1 MPFFAYKNK
10 KVFFRGAGK
19 GEFLLLLHG
28 DTVSSKM
35 LGGEYNYYKK
45 RFRVFTFDYPG
56 HGKSDMPGE
65 FAVDFW
71 NDTAKCAI
79 ELCKYTGVK
88 KLNII
93 GTDGGA
99 QVALNMAL
107 EAPELVN
114 RIIADSFLGV
124 EISPERTDA
133 LIANRQAAEKYRSM
147 RFAWFLQHGFKWKTV
162 IKSCN
167 EQLKKFS
174 SAGGK
179 YFRRDLSKI
188 KAPVLF
194 TGSRLD
200 ELFPGM
206 ENMIQTVLKKNGL
219 FTSHLFDTGAHM
231 TMVSRRYE
239 FRPMAAEYLRKK

>member
-1 MPFFAYKNK
+1 MPFITYRDK
-10 KVFFRGAGK
+10 KVFFHGAGK
-19 GEFLLLLHG
+19 GDFLLLLHG

-56 HGKSDMPGE
+56 HGKSEKTCE
-65 FAVDFW
+65 FPVDLW

-79 ELCKYTGVK
+79 EICKATGVK

-107 EAPELVN
+107 EAPGLVN
-114 RIIADSFLGV
+114 RVIADSFLGF
-124 EISPERTDA
+124 EISPARADA
-133 LIANRQAAEKYRSM
+133 VIAGRKEAGKYRSM

-162 IKSCN
+162 VKNCN
-167 EQLKKFS
+167 EQLKKFAS
-174 SAGGK
+174 SGGK
-179 YFRRDLSKI
+179 YFRRDLSNI

-194 TGSRLD
+194 TGSMTD
-200 ELFPGM
+200 EMFPDM
-206 ENMIQTVLKKNGL
+206 ENMIQAALKKNSL
-219 FTSHLFDTGAHM
+219 FTSHLFETGAHM

-239 FRPMAAEYLRKK
+239 FRALAMEYLRKK